1 MSRRFTFPSALLL
14 IAIGLSI
21 FAVPAFADHGEGNKD
36 DQEQIPFNDL
46 SGPSRAVEV
55 VEISGLLDPVLTDMM
70 IDTLSNIDPTQTLAI
85 VFQVNSTGA
94 VVSNEVLVDLADH
107 ILDAP
112 VPISFWVGPSGSR
125 ATGPMAQ
132 LVGLSDDVG
141 ISPGARFGAM
151 GESIFSE
158 NSNYQ
163 PFNLPIDTDLISETV
178 GFNEA
183 FERELARQSPVLPD
197 HLFGIEGFEVVID
210 ETADPPTVE
219 PITQTRFK
227 KLDVVKQF
235 FHTVASPAVAYLL
248 LIVGL
253 GLLVFEF
260 FTAGVGIAGV
270 LGAGCFLFSTYGL
283 YVLPTRW
290 WGIFLLVLAFF
301 AYSID
306 IQAGVPRTWTAIGTI
321 SLIFGS
327 LFLFDGTPLSWIT
340 LVVGIVGAFAGMAA
354 GMPAMVRTR
363 FSSPTIGREWM
374 IGETGEAIEPL
385 SPNGL
390 VKVRESVWRATTN
403 RATPIEVGETIRVAG
418 IDGLWLEVEPEEG
431 AAKDYRDRSKNK

>member
-1 MSRRFTFPSALLL
+1 MLFRSL
-14 IAIGLSI
+14 I
-21 FAVPAFADHGEGNKD
+21 
-36 DQEQIPFNDL
+36 
-46 SGPSRAVEV
+46 
-55 VEISGLLDPVLTDMM
+55 
-70 IDTLSNIDPTQTLAI
+70 
-85 VFQVNSTGA
+85 
-94 VVSNEVLVDLADH
+94 DLADH

-112 VPISFWVGPSGSR
+112 VPISFWIGPSGSR

-132 LVGLSDDVG
+132 LVGLGDDVG

-151 GESIFSE
+151 GDSIFPP

-163 PFNLPIDTDLISETV
+163 PFDLPVDTDLITETV

-183 FERELARQSPVLPD
+183 LERELARQSPVLPD
-197 HLFGIEGFEVVID
+197 HLFGIDGFEVVID
-210 ETADPPTVE
+210 ETVDPPTVE

-227 KLDVVKQF
+227 KLDIIKQF

-290 WGIFLLVLAFF
+290 WGILLLVLAFLS
-301 AYSID
+301 YSID

-321 SLIFGS
+321 SLLFGS

-354 GMPAMVRTR
+354 GMPSMVRTR

-374 IGETGEAIEPL
+374 IGEMGEAIEPL
-385 SPNGL
+385 SMNGDHA
-390 VKVRESVWRATTN
+390 KVALR
-403 RATPIEVGETIRVAG
+403 I
-418 IDGLWLEVEPEEG
+418 
-431 AAKDYRDRSKNK
+431 

>member
-1 MSRRFTFPSALLL
+1 MSKRFTFRSALLL
-14 IAIGLSI
+14 IALGFSI
-21 FAVPAFADHGEGNKD
+21 FAVPAFADHGEDRKD
-36 DQEQIPFNDL
+36 DQQQKPFNDL

-70 IDTLSNIDPTQTLAI
+70 IHTLSTIDPTETLAI
-85 VFQVNSTGA
+85 VFQVNSKGA
-94 VVSNEVLVDLADH
+94 VVSNETLIDLAEH

-132 LVGLSDDVG
+132 LVGLSSDVG

-151 GESIFSE
+151 GESIFPANWE
-158 NSNYQ
+158 HQ
-163 PFNLPIDTDLISETV
+163 PFNLSSDTDLITETV

-183 FERELARQSPVLPD
+183 LERGLARQSPVLPD
-197 HLFGIEGFEVVID
+197 HLFGIEGFEVVVD
-210 ETADPPTVE
+210 ETSDPPTVE

-248 LIVGL
+248 LVVGL

-270 LGAGCFLFSTYGL
+270 LGAGCFLISTYGL

-290 WGIFLLVLAFF
+290 WGILLLVIAFLG
-301 AYSID
+301 YSID
-306 IQAGVPRTWTAIGTI
+306 IQAGVPRTWTAIGTA

-327 LFLFDGTPLSWIT
+327 IFLFDGTPLSWIT
-340 LVVGIVGAFAGMAA
+340 LVVGIVGTFAGMAA

-374 IGETGEAIEPL
+374 IGEMGEAVESL

-390 VKVRESVWRATTN
+390 VKVRDAVWRATTN
-403 RATPIEVGETIRVAG
+403 RATPIEAGEPIRVAG